1 MSRVWPG
8 TSLLLAS
15 AVAYSTA
22 GFFTRLIPVDAWTL
36 LFWRGLFGGAFLA
49 IVVAVQQRGRLW
61 PAIRAAGIQGVLVA
75 ICSAVATVCF
85 LNAMRLTSVAD
96 VMVIDAA
103 IPFITAA
110 MAWLILR
117 ERESVWTLGATAT
130 AFAGMA
136 VMAGPAVVEGRIAGD
151 LLAFAM
157 AILMALVIVLI
168 RRKKAVSMVPA
179 VCASAFLC
187 SLIAWPFASPF
198 QVDARELGLLALF
211 GVSQFGLGLL
221 LLAFGTPLVSATR
234 GALLGV
240 LQTPLATLWVWL
252 AFAEQPALLT
262 LIGGAIVL
270 AAVLADVLH
279 QVPADDPWRRA
290 GRWGGKY
297 GRVAG
302 RPDHTPPPGVTPS
315 AACNPRSACGAR
327 S

>member
-1 MSRVWPG
+1 MTKAWLG
-8 TSLLLAS
+8 TLLLTAS
-15 AVAYSTA
+15 AAAYSTA
-22 GFFTRLIPVDAWTL
+22 GFFTRLIEVDAWTL

-49 IVVAVQQRGRLW
+49 GVAVLQERGRIL
-61 PAIRAAGIQGVLVA
+61 RAVRSMGIEGIAVA

-110 MAWLILR
+110 MAWLMLR
-117 ERESVWTLGATAT
+117 ERENIRTLLATVT

-136 VMAGPAVVEGRIAGD
+136 IMAGPAVAEGRFAGD
-151 LLAFAM
+151 LLALAM
-157 AILMALVIVLI
+157 ATLMALVIVLI
-168 RRKKAVSMVPA
+168 RRKRGVNMVPA

-187 SLIAWPFASPF
+187 SLIVAPFASPL
-198 QVDARELGLLALF
+198 QVDAASFGLLALF

-234 GALLGV
+234 GALIGV

-262 LIGGAIVL
+262 LVGGAIVL
-270 AAVLADVLH
+270 AAVVADMMH
-279 QVPADDPWRRA
+279 N
-290 GRWGGKY
+290 
-297 GRVAG
+297 
-302 RPDHTPPPGVTPS
+302 RP
-315 AACNPRSACGAR
+315 
-327 S
+327 